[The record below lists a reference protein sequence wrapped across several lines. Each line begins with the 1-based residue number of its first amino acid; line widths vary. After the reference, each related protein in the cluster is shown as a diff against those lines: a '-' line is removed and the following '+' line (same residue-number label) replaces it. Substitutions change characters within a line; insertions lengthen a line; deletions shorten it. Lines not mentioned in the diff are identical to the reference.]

1 MDKSIVIPK
10 TKKEKALKKYKTSK
24 QKAPKWGETKEEER
38 HNKKLKISDMPCAS
52 CQKIHCALHRV
63 KIQHECLIIEIVNK
77 EEFIEK
83 HGLGGGKF
91 KQIESI

>member
-1 MDKSIVIPK
+1 MDKYIVISK
-10 TKKEKALKKYKTSK
+10 TKKKKKKNRCYHKDC
-24 QKAPKWGETKEEER
+24 
-38 HNKKLKISDMPCAS
+38 NKKLKISDMPCAS
-52 CQKIHCALHRV
+52 CKKIHCALHRV